1 LCFAI
6 VLGAFSRDGV
16 FPLVR
21 IEGTMYAKDYKNIL
35 EENMLENAI
44 TRLGSDWI
52 FQQDN
57 DPKHASKLVKKW
69 FMDNEVDVMKW
80 PSQSP
85 DLNPIE
91 HLWEVLDRRIR
102 TRTFTKTAGL
112 FKALQ
117 EEWTKIT
124 IDVLVK
130 LVDSMPRRCQAVID
144 AKGYATKY

>member
-1 LCFAI
+1 
-6 VLGAFSRDGV
+6 
-16 FPLVR
+16 
-21 IEGTMYAKDYKNIL
+21 
-35 EENMLENAI
+35 MLEHAI
-44 TRLGSDWI
+44 TRLEADWI
-52 FQQDN
+52 FQHDN

-69 FMDNEVDVMKW
+69 FVDNEVNVMKW

-91 HLWEVLDRRIR
+91 HLWELLDRRIR
-102 TRTFTKTAGL
+102 TRTFTKTGDL

-117 EEWTKIT
+117 EEWKKIP
-124 IDVLVK
+124 IDVLAK